1 MQLESYVADIHT
13 SMYLTPNLVSDI
25 ITICYPFL
33 ILVVHLKI
41 RTIVSEHV
49 SFLITKRQQ

>member
-1 MQLESYVADIHT
+1 MQLESYVAGIHT

-49 SFLITKRQQ
+49 SFLITKR